1 LRREAGALRPSTRRH
16 RGTAPSR
23 WFLAHPAWFS
33 SRPEP
38 GRIQL
43 CPLSAG
49 DVAAANIAAVINTV
63 PLHRVCALSAS
74 SYSPHSPSRS
84 AQAIPVTTAN
94 MEARSL
100 ASLNSLAANPPQY
113 PEKPSEQRQE
123 PLVLYI
129 SRVPGT
135 RDIILSP
142 FKPQIKNV
150 TAEDV
155 ATSLYYVHLE
165 MPSSDLSAPTPIGAD
180 EASSQDSS
188 SPMAIPRKPLPDSA
202 RPPTPESLSSGN
214 RRQPPPVL
222 AASRQRGASV
232 YSRDETTPPPP
243 QFQASNDSGPGLA
256 DSTELPQR
264 PLPGPQTPMPARK
277 PLGPRPMASLPASSP
292 EQTLPASPQD
302 CSALEENTGAAV
314 QWRDRIAQRN
324 LRRSPSP
331 KKQGPTSSSAGA
343 SFTLTLIRRDPS
355 SGNQWNVGRVS
366 SRQLEAPSTG
376 IEQPGAPLFARQ
388 PPPTGASAP
397 IDVEIE
403 TSGYAKFRRMPP
415 RRSADVSFE
424 AAVSAA
430 AEYPTPRNDVGVFS
444 RQVVMGY
451 SKSLTANLK
460 ETFQRMDQAGR
471 SRLNRGRSGSFASVN
486 SAKSDGPV
494 GELHGLK
501 ARGYTFTSPWDGKC
515 EFRTGT
521 AGRSV
526 LCRHTLYDG
535 EAAVYNPLTA
545 HRGSAAPRS
554 GTTTVSDLRFN
565 LPSSELLGEQA
576 RSAKDQWRG
585 NFSKLLKPN
594 YGGDGADDVV
604 SPFEVNVG
612 SERAGGGNRGRR
624 AKLGKLIIYNDGLK
638 MLDLV
643 VAANIGVWWGAWEKT
658 F

>member
-1 LRREAGALRPSTRRH
+1 
-16 RGTAPSR
+16 
-23 WFLAHPAWFS
+23 
-33 SRPEP
+33 
-38 GRIQL
+38 
-43 CPLSAG
+43 
-49 DVAAANIAAVINTV
+49 
-63 PLHRVCALSAS
+63 
-74 SYSPHSPSRS
+74 
-84 AQAIPVTTAN
+84 

-100 ASLNSLAANPPQY
+100 ASLNTLAANPPQY
-113 PEKPSEQRQE
+113 PEKPSEEKQD

-135 RDIILSP
+135 RGTKPPSHAMMDWTLTAPDIILSP

-165 MPSSDLSAPTPIGAD
+165 MPSSDLSAPVPVRTD
-180 EASSQDSS
+180 EPWRSSEDSS
-188 SPMAIPRKPLPDSA
+188 SPMAIPRKPLPDSV
-202 RPPTPESLSSGN
+202 RPLTPESLSSGN
-214 RRQPPPVL
+214 RLQPPPL
-222 AASRQRGASV
+222 LALNHGQAASRQRGASV
-232 YSRDETTPPPP
+232 NSRDDTMLSSLQSQPT
-243 QFQASNDSGPGLA
+243 DGSGLGLA

-264 PLPGPQTPMPARK
+264 PLPGPQTAMPARK
-277 PLGPRPMASLPASSP
+277 PLGPRPMANPPASSP
-292 EQTLPASPQD
+292 EKTLPALLQD
-302 CSALEENTGAAV
+302 CSVLEEGTPETD
-314 QWRDRIAQRN
+314 QWRDRIAQQN
-324 LRRSPSP
+324 YRRSPSP
-331 KKQGPTSSSAGA
+331 RKHGRRSSAGA
-343 SFTLTLIRRDPS
+343 PFTLTLIRRDPS

-366 SRQLEAPSTG
+366 SRQLEAPPMG
-376 IEQPGAPLFARQ
+376 IDQPSAQLFALQ
-388 PPPTGASAP
+388 PPSAGASPP

-415 RRSADVSFE
+415 RKSAEVGLE
-424 AAVSAA
+424 AALSAA
-430 AEYPTPRNDVGVFS
+430 AEDSAPRNDIGVFS

-460 ETFQRMDQAGR
+460 KRFQRIEQAGR
-471 SRLNRGRSGSFASVN
+471 SRLNHGRSDSIASVD
-486 SAKSDGPV
+486 SAMSDGPA
-494 GELHGLK
+494 GELHGMK

-526 LCRHTLYDG
+526 QCRHTLYDG
-535 EAAVYNPLTA
+535 EAAVYNPLMA
-545 HRGSAAPRS
+545 NQGSAAPRS
-554 GTTTVSDLRFN
+554 SATTVSELRFN

-594 YGGDGADDVV
+594 HDGDSRDNDDDDDVV